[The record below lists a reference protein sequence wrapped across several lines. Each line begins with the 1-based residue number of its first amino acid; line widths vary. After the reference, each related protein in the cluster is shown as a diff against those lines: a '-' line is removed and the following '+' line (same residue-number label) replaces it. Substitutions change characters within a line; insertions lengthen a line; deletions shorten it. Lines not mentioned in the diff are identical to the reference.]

1 YNTQEYTTGSH
12 ARFSI
17 VNLSE
22 TLSKKVTKTSQN
34 PSTTSLIALKDSDS
48 PISLTQMLVTVTSI
62 K

>member
-1 YNTQEYTTGSH
+1 AQYYTTGSH

-34 PSTTSLIALKDSDS
+34 PCIISLIALKDSNS
-48 PISLTQMLVTVTSI
+48 PISLSLALVAITSI

>member
-1 YNTQEYTTGSH
+1 TQYYTTGSH
-12 ARFSI
+12 AQSCI

-34 PSTTSLIALKDSDS
+34 PFIISLIALKDSNS
-48 PISLTQMLVTVTSI
+48 PTSLSLALVAVTSI

>member
-1 YNTQEYTTGSH
+1 YDIQYYTTGSY

-34 PSTTSLIALKDSDS
+34 PSTISLIALQDSDS
-48 PISLTQMLVTVTSI
+48 PISLSLALVTVISI

>member
-1 YNTQEYTTGSH
+1 YKTQYYTTGSY

-17 VNLSE
+17 VHLSK

-34 PSTTSLIALKDSDS
+34 PSTISLITLEDSDS
-48 PISLTQMLVTVTSI
+48 PISLSLVLVTVTSI